1 MSFFGANFIF
11 NEIPSENYGVQIIS
25 FERTSGTNKSSSGNT
40 VIINQKWPYRR
51 TSPYHFGNS
60 QNTPLEFDFEIGAN
74 NFVSFIDI
82 SKISKWLLGQS
93 TYKKFQIV
101 QDDLGEVFW
110 NIIFTNSETVF
121 VGNKPVGMVLHAVC
135 DAPWAHTFDQTF
147 SYSFP
152 VVDAQGFDFTF
163 FNSSDNNGYLYPT
176 IEFTLNSLGSDFTL
190 TNTTDDGREFIFT
203 GLSASEGITVD
214 NSLQTI
220 SSTTGLYRL
229 SYFNKN
235 WFRFCPGLNELHI
248 TSAISFVEFTYS
260 FARTV
265 GG

>member
-1 MSFFGANFIF
+1 
-11 NEIPSENYGVQIIS
+11 
-25 FERTSGTNKSSSGNT
+25 
-40 VIINQKWPYRR
+40 
-51 TSPYHFGNS
+51 
-60 QNTPLEFDFEIGAN
+60 LEFDFEIGYGD
-74 NFVSFIDI
+74 FVSAIDRRNVE
-82 SKISKWLLGQS
+82 KWLLGQS
-93 TYKKFQIV
+93 GYKKLQIN
-101 QDDLGEVFW
+101 QDDMQDVYF
-110 NIIFTNSETVF
+110 NVIFTSAETIF
-121 VGNKPVGMVLHAVC
+121 VGNKQVGLQLHAQC

-147 SYSFP
+147 SYSYP
-152 VVDAQGFDFTF
+152 VAAAQSFDFTF

-260 FARTV
+260 FARAV
-265 GG
+265 GS